1 MKWLVRIAIFLIGK
15 ELVED
20 VLNGKKGLYLCD
32 PITAMIIASVVV
44 GGATVGTQMYAQRKA
59 EKRQSSLLQ
68 FQEQQVQKAETK
80 AATAETLATQRA
92 TETLKKRRRSITQ
105 TVFTT
110 PLGLQDEATIGTRSL
125 LGTIS

>member
-1 MKWLVRIAIFLIGK
+1 MIATMLA
-15 ELVED
+15 L
-20 VLNGKKGLYLCD
+20 
-32 PITAMIIASVVV
+32 TAA
-44 GGATVGTQMYAQRKA
+44 ATVGTSVYSSRQA

-68 FQEQQVQKAETK
+68 FQEQQVTKAETK

-92 TETLKKRRRSITQ
+92 RETLKKRRRSITQ

-110 PLGLQDEATIGTRSL
+110 PLGLQEEATIGTRAL